1 MNAFR
6 LSGVLLWSTVLWVAL
21 WHDLSVANVIAG
33 LLVGSAVLAVSG
45 APRVLVGDDAD
56 RVRIRP
62 LASLYFVGFV
72 FYKLVEANL
81 YLAWEVL
88 TPRNQINVGVVAV
101 PLRTES
107 TTAAM
112 IVANVITLT
121 PGSITIESLGSPPT
135 LYVNVMHLHD
145 VERVRSNLLHIE
157 ELSVRAFGSA
167 KARSQLAAT
176 VDPPAASEV
185 AP

>member
-1 MNAFR
+1 MSAVR
-6 LSGVLLWSTVLWVAL
+6 LSGVLLWSTALWVAL
-21 WHDLSVANVIAG
+21 WHDLSVANVVAG
-33 LLVGSAVLAVSG
+33 LLVGAGVLALSG
-45 APRVLVGDDAD
+45 APRVLARDDAD

-62 LASLYFVGFV
+62 IASLYFVGYV
-72 FYKLVEANL
+72 LVKLVEANL
-81 YLAWEVL
+81 YLAWEIL
-88 TPRNQINVGVVAV
+88 TPHNRINVGVVAV

-145 VERVRSNLLHIE
+145 VERVRRSLLHIE
-157 ELSVRAFGSA
+157 VLSVRAFGSA
-167 KARSQLAAT
+167 RARAQLAAK
-176 VDPPAASEV
+176 V

>member
-1 MNAFR
+1 MSALR
-6 LSGVLLWSTVLWVAL
+6 VSGVLLWLTVLWVSL

-33 LLVGSAVLAVSG
+33 LLVGAAVLALAG
-45 APRVLVGDDAD
+45 APRVLANDDAERA
-56 RVRIRP
+56 RVKP
-62 LASLYFVGFV
+62 LASLYFIGFV

-81 YLAWEVL
+81 YLAWEIV
-88 TPRNQINVGVVAV
+88 TPRNRINVGVVAV

-145 VERVRSNLLHIE
+145 VDRVRRDLLHIE
-157 ELSVRAFGSA
+157 ELSVAAFGSA
-167 KARSQLAAT
+167 VTREQLAAK
-176 VDPPAASEV
+176 VSS
-185 AP
+185 

>member
-1 MNAFR
+1 VSAIR
-6 LSGVLLWSTVLWVAL
+6 VSGVLLWLTVLWVSL
-21 WHDLSVANVIAG
+21 WHDLSLANVVAG
-33 LLVGSAVLAVSG
+33 LLVGAAVLAVAG
-45 APRVLVGDDAD
+45 VPRVLDDDDAE
-56 RVRIRP
+56 RVRIKP

-72 FYKLVEANL
+72 LYKLVEANL
-81 YLAWEVL
+81 YLAWEIL
-88 TPRNQINVGVVAV
+88 TPHNRINVGVVAV

-145 VERVRSNLLHIE
+145 VERVRRDLLHIE
-157 ELSVRAFGSA
+157 ELSVAAFGSA
-167 KARSQLAAT
+167 VAREQLAAK
-176 VDPPAASEV
+176 VSS
-185 AP
+185 

>member
-1 MNAFR
+1 MSPLR

-21 WHDLSVANVIAG
+21 WHDLSVANVFAG
-33 LLVGSAVLAVSG
+33 LLVGMAVLALAGV
-45 APRVLVGDDAD
+45 PRVLDDDDAE
-56 RVRIRP
+56 RVRVKP
-62 LASLYFVGFV
+62 LASLYFVAFV
-72 FYKLVEANL
+72 LYKLVEANL
-81 YLAWEVL
+81 YLAWEIV
-88 TPRNQINVGVVAV
+88 TPRNRINVGVVAV

-145 VERVRSNLLHIE
+145 VERVRRDLLHIE
-157 ELSVRAFGSA
+157 ELSVAAFGSTI
-167 KARSQLAAT
+167 AREQLAAK
-176 VDPPAASEV
+176 VSP
-185 AP
+185 

>member
-1 MNAFR
+1 M
-6 LSGVLLWSTVLWVAL
+6 L
-21 WHDLSVANVIAG
+21 AN
-33 LLVGSAVLAVSG
+33 
-45 APRVLVGDDAD
+45 DDAE
-56 RVRIRP
+56 RVRVKP

-81 YLAWEVL
+81 YLAWEIV
-88 TPRNQINVGVVAV
+88 TPHNRINVGVVAV

-145 VERVRSNLLHIE
+145 VERVRRDLLHIE
-157 ELSVRAFGSA
+157 ELSVAAFGSA
-167 KARSQLAAT
+167 TAREQLAAKVT
-176 VDPPAASEV
+176 P
-185 AP
+185 

>member
-1 MNAFR
+1 MSALR

-21 WHDLSVANVIAG
+21 WHDLSVANVVGG
-33 LLVGSAVLAVSG
+33 LLVGVAVLALAGV
-45 APRVLVGDDAD
+45 PRVLDDDDAE
-56 RVRIRP
+56 RIRVKP

-72 FYKLVEANL
+72 LYKLVEANL
-81 YLAWEVL
+81 YLAWEIV
-88 TPRNQINVGVVAV
+88 TPRNRINVGVVAV

-145 VERVRSNLLHIE
+145 VERVRRDLLHIE
-157 ELSVRAFGSA
+157 ELSVAAFGSA
-167 KARSQLAAT
+167 IAREQLAAK
-176 VDPPAASEV
+176 VRP
-185 AP
+185 

>member
-1 MNAFR
+1 MSAVR
-6 LSGVLLWSTVLWVAL
+6 LSGVLLWSTALWVAL
-21 WHDLSVANVIAG
+21 WHDLSVANVVSG
-33 LLVGSAVLAVSG
+33 LLVGAGVLALSG
-45 APRVLVGDDAD
+45 APRVLASDDAD
-56 RVRIRP
+56 RVLIRP
-62 LASLYFVGFV
+62 IASLYFVGFV

-81 YLAWEVL
+81 YLAWEIL
-88 TPRNQINVGVVAV
+88 TPHNRINVGVVAV

-145 VERVRSNLLHIE
+145 VERVRRDLLHIE

-167 KARSQLAAT
+167 TARAQLAAK
-176 VDPPAASEV
+176 V

>member
-1 MNAFR
+1 MSAVR
-6 LSGVLLWSTVLWVAL
+6 VSGVLLWSTVLWVAL
-21 WHDLSVANVIAG
+21 WHDLSVANVLAG
-33 LLVGSAVLAVSG
+33 LLVLAVAG
-45 APRVLVGDDAD
+45 VPRVLANDDAE
-56 RVRIRP
+56 RVRVKP

-81 YLAWEVL
+81 YLAWEIV
-88 TPRNQINVGVVAV
+88 TPHNRINVGVVAV

-145 VERVRSNLLHIE
+145 VERVRRDLLHIE
-157 ELSVRAFGSA
+157 ELSVAAFGSA
-167 KARSQLAAT
+167 TAREQLAAKVT
-176 VDPPAASEV
+176 P
-185 AP
+185 

>member
-1 MNAFR
+1 MSAIR
-6 LSGVLLWSTVLWVAL
+6 VSGVLLWLTVLWIAL
-21 WHDLSVANVIAG
+21 WHDLSLANVLAG
-33 LLVGSAVLAVSG
+33 LLVGATVLAVAG
-45 APRVLVGDDAD
+45 APRVLANDDAE
-56 RVRIRP
+56 RVRVKP
-62 LASLYFVGFV
+62 LASLYFIGFV

-81 YLAWEVL
+81 YLAWEIV
-88 TPRNQINVGVVAV
+88 TPRNRINVGVVAV

-145 VERVRSNLLHIE
+145 VERVRRDLLHIE
-157 ELSVRAFGSA
+157 ELSVAAFGSA
-167 KARSQLAAT
+167 IAREQLAAK
-176 VDPPAASEV
+176 VSS
-185 AP
+185 

>member
-1 MNAFR
+1 MSAMR
-6 LSGVLLWSTVLWVAL
+6 LSGVLLWSTLLWVSL
-21 WHDLSVANVIAG
+21 WHDVSVANVVAG
-33 LLVGSAVLAVSG
+33 LLVGVAVLAV
-45 APRVLVGDDAD
+45 ARVPRVLANDDAG

-62 LASLYFVGFV
+62 LASVYFIGFV
-72 FYKLVEANL
+72 LYKLVEANL
-81 YLAWEVL
+81 VLAWEIV
-88 TPRNQINVGVVAV
+88 TPRNRINIGVVAV

-145 VERVRSNLLHIE
+145 VERVRHDLLHIE

-167 KARSQLAAT
+167 IARAQLAERVST
-176 VDPPAASEV
+176 
-185 AP
+185 

>member
-1 MNAFR
+1 VSAIR
-6 LSGVLLWSTVLWVAL
+6 VSGVLLWLTVLWVSL
-21 WHDLSVANVIAG
+21 WHDLSLANVVAG
-33 LLVGSAVLAVSG
+33 LLVGAAVLAVAG
-45 APRVLVGDDAD
+45 VPRMLARDDSH
-56 RVRIRP
+56 RVQIKP

-72 FYKLVEANL
+72 LYKLVEANL
-81 YLAWEVL
+81 YLAWEIL
-88 TPRNQINVGVVAV
+88 TPRNRINVGVVAV

-145 VERVRSNLLHIE
+145 VERVRRDLLHIE
-157 ELSVRAFGSA
+157 ELSVAAFGSA
-167 KARSQLAAT
+167 VAREQLAAKVT
-176 VDPPAASEV
+176 P
-185 AP
+185 

>member
-1 MNAFR
+1 MSPLR

-33 LLVGSAVLAVSG
+33 LLVGVVVLALAGV
-45 APRVLVGDDAD
+45 PRVLGNDDAE
-56 RVRIRP
+56 RVRIEP
-62 LASLYFVGFV
+62 LASLYFMVFV
-72 FYKLVEANL
+72 LYKLVEANL
-81 YLAWEVL
+81 YLAWEIV
-88 TPRNQINVGVVAV
+88 TPRNRINVGVVAV

-145 VERVRSNLLHIE
+145 VERVRRDLLHIE
-157 ELSVRAFGSA
+157 ELSVAAFGSA
-167 KARSQLAAT
+167 IARRQLA
-176 VDPPAASEV
+176 EKV